1 MSTTTAPAVRSFA
14 PADLAYV
21 AVFAALIAALAL
33 TPAIPIGTLG
43 VPITLQTLGVALAGL
58 CLGAWRGAAAVAL
71 YLMVGGRAG
80 LAVLVGPTGGYLIGF
95 LLSAFAV
102 GLVAQWAVRRG
113 LNAWTPVL
121 FFAGVFAARVLI
133 IWPLGVAGIARA
145 VGKPISEIWLSDLA
159 FWPGDI
165 LKAVVASVIA
175 FAMSFTRR
183 TASSR
188 GLSIMNPAI
197 RQPSM
202 SNNSSTPTARS
213 VRPSDRAHGCSGTAN
228 RTTSPPPATHSPSTP
243 SRATSTTGGSDRK
256 GGMSFREVARNN

>member
-71 YLMVGGRAG
+71 YLLVGLAGLPVFSGGRAG

-95 LLSAFAV
+95 LFSAFVV

-113 LNAWTPVL
+113 LSPLTPVL
-121 FFAGVFAARVLI
+121 FFLGVFAARVLI

-145 VGKPISEIWLSDLA
+145 VGKPIGEIWLSDLA

-165 LKAVVASVIA
+165 LKGIIAAVIA
-175 FAMSFTRR
+175 FAVHKAFPRLLGR
-183 TASSR
+183 
-188 GLSIMNPAI
+188 
-197 RQPSM
+197 
-202 SNNSSTPTARS
+202 
-213 VRPSDRAHGCSGTAN
+213 
-228 RTTSPPPATHSPSTP
+228 
-243 SRATSTTGGSDRK
+243 
-256 GGMSFREVARNN
+256 

>member
-71 YLMVGGRAG
+71 YLMVGLAGLPVFSGGRAG

-95 LLSAFAV
+95 LFSAFAV

-113 LNAWTPVL
+113 LNAWTPIF
-121 FFAGVFAARVLI
+121 FFAGVFSARVLI

-175 FAMSFTRR
+175 FAVHKAFPRLLGR
-183 TASSR
+183 
-188 GLSIMNPAI
+188 
-197 RQPSM
+197 
-202 SNNSSTPTARS
+202 
-213 VRPSDRAHGCSGTAN
+213 
-228 RTTSPPPATHSPSTP
+228 
-243 SRATSTTGGSDRK
+243 
-256 GGMSFREVARNN
+256 